1 LADTLPQA
9 SHEYFIVA
17 ILPLQTWAA
26 GEPQNLVSIPSAV
39 GLQRLLEV
47 SADAPQFWHVY
58 VIVLLL
64 LFDFVHRTR
73 FYEGVSGIFAY
84 PIVSTESAK
93 LLFFGGGR
101 IQRENPLKNLRDVY
115 GLVNVAS

>member
-1 LADTLPQA
+1 MDWRSIICRRSRLSTIVHFSENYLIILGLQRCSGLADTLPQA

-17 ILPLQTWAA
+17 SLPLQTWAA
-26 GEPQNLVSIPSAV
+26 EEPQNLVSSPSAV

-64 LFDFVHRTR
+64 LFVELYTAPVLRQV
-73 FYEGVSGIFAY
+73 YSGTS
-84 PIVSTESAK
+84 PI
-93 LLFFGGGR
+93 
-101 IQRENPLKNLRDVY
+101 Q
-115 GLVNVAS
+115 